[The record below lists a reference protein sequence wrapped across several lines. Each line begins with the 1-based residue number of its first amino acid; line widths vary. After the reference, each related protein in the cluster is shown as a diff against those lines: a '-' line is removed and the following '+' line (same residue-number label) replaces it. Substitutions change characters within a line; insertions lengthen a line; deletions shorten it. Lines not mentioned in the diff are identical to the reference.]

1 MQWLQILYKQ
11 LITNELL
18 IIAGKELRLKQEYF
32 MVAAT
37 LVDIIRR
44 FKVNKTSIPESK
56 EELYLDFS
64 EKVII

>member
-1 MQWLQILYKQ
+1 
-11 LITNELL
+11 
-18 IIAGKELRLKQEYF
+18 

-64 EKVII
+64 EKVIV